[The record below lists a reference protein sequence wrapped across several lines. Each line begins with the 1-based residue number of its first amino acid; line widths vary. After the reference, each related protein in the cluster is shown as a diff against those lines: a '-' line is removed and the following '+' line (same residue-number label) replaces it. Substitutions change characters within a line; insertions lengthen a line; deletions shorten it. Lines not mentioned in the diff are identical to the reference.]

1 MLRESGC
8 FEDDGAAWLAKLK
21 GRNLKRLAEAV
32 DAVPDVEAEPEAEED
47 EAGELADQVLAAL
60 PAEVRAAL
68 ATKLKQEE

>member
-32 DAVPDVEAEPEAEED
+32 DAVPDVEAEPEKTS
-47 EAGELADQVLAAL
+47 EAGEMTAQIASLKEQLAAL
-60 PAEVRAAL
+60 EARL
-68 ATKLKQEE
+68 QEE